1 MVNRLIKVIQCNHTM
16 NRSKTI
22 TTQDNKHNK
31 QIKQQNKRTQQTQS
45 HKHNTTNI
53 QSIHNNT
60 IHINI
65 SLMNTTH
72 TTTITYQ
79 YITNH
84 VSLTHTTNR

>member
-1 MVNRLIKVIQCNHTM
+1 MQWYNE
-16 NRSKTI
+16 
-22 TTQDNKHNK
+22 
-31 QIKQQNKRTQQTQS
+31 QIKDNHNTRQQTQQDKQNKTDQTTRQTNTQQTQS
-45 HKHNTTNI
+45 HKPI
-53 QSIHNNT
+53 QTIHNNT